1 MAESKGIQDFTT
13 GNVTGKMLRFAAPLF
28 VSNLLQI
35 IYNTADMV
43 IVSHAAGKA
52 GLSAVSVGGDIT
64 NFLTYLAMGFCNAA
78 SVVISQY
85 IGAGWNKKL
94 GKLIGSF
101 FSFLAVCSLS
111 LSIVCLFVRVP
122 ILNLMNCPPESFDQ
136 ALKYASTCMAGLIFI
151 YGYNATSAVFRGMG
165 DSKHPFMFI
174 SISALMNIVLDV
186 VLVIFLHMGAFGAAI
201 ATVFSQAFSF
211 IISSIYLMKHFGDYG
226 IDVHQKGFFRIE
238 GEMLAPLVKLGI
250 PMALKSAAIQFSKV
264 FMNSWINSYGVTVSA
279 MAGIAAKVANI
290 SNLFSNCVNTAG
302 SAMVG
307 QNIGAEKYDRV
318 PRIMLTAFTVTLVCN
333 CFLIFFLVFYP
344 NLFFGIFT
352 SDPDVLLIAMEYR
365 PICIVV
371 LLGSAFRALMNSFM
385 NGSGNYK
392 INFVIAILDG
402 LVIRICCGLFFGLV
416 LGLAY
421 RGFWWG
427 DAVAGFTP
435 VWIGGI
441 YYLSG
446 KWKTRK
452 YIIKEG

>member
-1 MAESKGIQDFTT
+1 
-13 GNVTGKMLRFAAPLF
+13 
-28 VSNLLQI
+28 
-35 IYNTADMV
+35 
-43 IVSHAAGKA
+43 
-52 GLSAVSVGGDIT
+52 
-64 NFLTYLAMGFCNAA
+64 
-78 SVVISQY
+78 
-85 IGAGWNKKL
+85 
-94 GKLIGSF
+94 
-101 FSFLAVCSLS
+101 
-111 LSIVCLFVRVP
+111 
-122 ILNLMNCPPESFDQ
+122 
-136 ALKYASTCMAGLIFI
+136 
-151 YGYNATSAVFRGMG
+151 
-165 DSKHPFMFI
+165 
-174 SISALMNIVLDV
+174 MNIVLDV